1 MTMHV
6 FIHLANH
13 ACNDQQPLLEIFFPE
28 EATTIIGFIFSIIPP
43 QVNELAMGKCMP
55 ENLGC
60 WVGRSKRGQGKETV
74 DGSGEHS
81 VMIQGLEKTDNIP
94 LWGCYFLLQ
103 HQMPLVFAGQR
114 LSLE

>member
-13 ACNDQQPLLEIFFPE
+13 VCNDQQPLLEIFFPE

-81 VMIQGLEKTDNIP
+81 VMIQGLEKTDASYGHCGDVISSCNTKCH
-94 LWGCYFLLQ
+94 WYLLD
-103 HQMPLVFAGQR
+103 R
-114 LSLE
+114 D